1 MHEDDAPRLRLHD
14 AARDGVRSRAPPV
27 FGVNVPSNLGIDVGL
42 QRPDDVALEVT
53 AGCAHD
59 ADGVFAD
66 DVLDCLKALL
76 NLLNLLVSSHVRQV
90 HALATAS
97 SVVPRVRADLVALV
111 MRALHHVGVIGNL
124 IADGE
129 ERCVRVVLLQNI
141 EDLCRRVLPR
151 AVVEGKRNHLVVA
164 GVCGVNLVLLVHR
177 GGRILGHGLA
187 GNLAGLRRAHAVLAI
202 DVHVQRAVPVIVVL
216 DAFVGNL
223 LGGRIV
229 VLRDVGAVLDVNG
242 IALPDLL
249 RSVVGGVPVDGRGKA
264 VAAALGDNARV
275 NGEQVARRRG
285 GESVVDEFVDRR
297 SVGDGVFRS
306 VYGDIESGRVQNEE
320 RADADGDDKDRYNAD
335 GNRTGAFR
343 AALGVAG
350 VIVVDGGV
358 GRVVSVRLRARAI
371 VRCGS
376 HVPLDS
382 GAIRR

>member
-1 MHEDDAPRLRLHD
+1 M
-14 AARDGVRSRAPPV
+14 
-27 FGVNVPSNLGIDVGL
+27 
-42 QRPDDVALEVT
+42 
-53 AGCAHD
+53 
-59 ADGVFAD
+59 
-66 DVLDCLKALL
+66 
-76 NLLNLLVSSHVRQV
+76 
-90 HALATAS
+90 
-97 SVVPRVRADLVALV
+97 
-111 MRALHHVGVIGNL
+111 
-124 IADGE
+124 
-129 ERCVRVVLLQNI
+129 
-141 EDLCRRVLPR
+141 
-151 AVVEGKRNHLVVA
+151 
-164 GVCGVNLVLLVHR
+164 
-177 GGRILGHGLA
+177 
-187 GNLAGLRRAHAVLAI
+187 
-202 DVHVQRAVPVIVVL
+202 QRAVPVIVVL
-216 DAFVGNL
+216 DALVRNF

-285 GESVVDEFVDRR
+285 GKSVVDELIERR

-320 RADADGDDKDRYNAD
+320 RADADGDDKDRHNAD

-371 VRCGS
+371 VRRGP
-376 HVPLDS
+376 HVPLGCGS
-382 GAIRR
+382 IRR